1 MVTLNPGCIIRFQN
15 FHSYGNFGNE
25 LLSDYVGIGTGPLVY
40 DTVKHQPS
48 GCKRK
53 QTSSLI
59 QTKFFNE
66 RLGNHS
72 IEKLKVEQRDED
84 PLSSSHG
91 AVASSSIAATPAP
104 EEKEKEQAAAA
115 AVLPNPRG
123 LKKYF
128 CFLPF

>member
-1 MVTLNPGCIIRFQN
+1 MATLVMNYLI
-15 FHSYGNFGNE
+15 
-25 LLSDYVGIGTGPLVY
+25 DYVGIGTGPLVY

-48 GCKRK
+48 GCQGK

-72 IEKLKVEQRDED
+72 IEKLKVGED

-91 AVASSSIAATPAP
+91 AVASSSIAAMPTP
-104 EEKEKEQAAAA
+104 EEKQEEAAAA